1 MPLSFS
7 RYSSEARIKARARS
21 ICRRTASS
29 DSPKKGSALFLGEL
43 DILLIP
49 PRHVIKRTL
58 NRAGHGGSGLVTLP
72 QVPAK
77 ISHSPDVECR
87 QGGSDHRLFDDVY
100 PGTDLQYQ
108 AIAARSLFLAAWAAI
123 V

>member
-49 PRHVIKRTL
+49 PRQVLQIEVLSTSGTCLSGPHTWFHFYRVSCHQKNIEPCWSRRFRT
-58 NRAGHGGSGLVTLP
+58 GHFTTG
-72 QVPAK
+72 A
-77 ISHSPDVECR
+77 R
-87 QGGSDHRLFDDVY
+87 QNLILSSR
-100 PGTDLQYQ
+100 
-108 AIAARSLFLAAWAAI
+108 
-123 V
+123 